1 MGFKNFDIPS
11 AACLSL
17 LFHCFL
23 IANQTG
29 LFHIERVRQVLDVEA
44 LRNVRG
50 DDVAARLRRKGA
62 DHPAKLQ
69 DLLVTQVCE
78 EVREGV
84 SEAGE
89 RLQAVRAREAGDV

>member
-1 MGFKNFDIPS
+1 M
-11 AACLSL
+11 L
-17 LFHCFL
+17 
-23 IANQTG
+23 
-29 LFHIERVRQVLDVEA
+29 RLDYD
-44 LRNVRG
+44 G
-50 DDVAARLRRKGA
+50 KARINSE
-62 DHPAKLQ
+62 KLQ